1 MRVANLLNRAALI
14 TGSGAIDVD
23 EVSEGRFSAEID
35 RLYLVWGEFVEWA
48 DALLADAEAVER
60 LARPFRSEDLAAP
73 VVTPRQI
80 FAVGLNYAEHAQ
92 ETNLETAERTLVIFT
107 KFASSLTGPEAEVR
121 LPNDTVDWE
130 VELAAVIGT
139 EAYRVEVADAWSH
152 VAGLAVSQDLSE
164 RTLQMTGAVPQFSL
178 AKSYPGFS
186 PVGPWLVT
194 TDELGDRDDIE
205 LGCSVNG
212 TVVQSGST
220 GSLIFSIPEIVSE
233 LSAVLPLLPGDL
245 IFTGTPSGV
254 GMARNPPVY
263 LKSGDVH
270 VSWADQLGE
279 LRTTFI

>member
-263 LKSGDVH
+263 LKSGDVL